1 MSPVSGSALM
11 TEFTISAVEGFA
23 DEVTQLPL
31 VYVFRRHQGGN
42 SNLLNIIPSTDNQIK
57 VTLPAGTSQNT
68 HWLIYCCCWN
78 IALGFE
84 TTITG
89 KYIKFNSN
97 TLFLYVYAIIL
108 PLDSWQKR
116 IDSISMVCLLGVD
129 LWQTCVYN
137 LHHHFHGVPVRGRPV
152 VDMCW

>member
-1 MSPVSGSALM
+1 MGGSALM

-68 HWLIYCCCWN
+68 HILLLLLEHCSLHALRQQLLEN
-78 IALGFE
+78 I
-84 TTITG
+84 
-89 KYIKFNSN
+89 
-97 TLFLYVYAIIL
+97 
-108 PLDSWQKR
+108 
-116 IDSISMVCLLGVD
+116 
-129 LWQTCVYN
+129 
-137 LHHHFHGVPVRGRPV
+137 
-152 VDMCW
+152 